1 MNRKLGKALAVTA
14 AAAAAGIAVKK
25 LRDSQKEQ
33 ENKRITAI
41 EEAVMNN
48 RDYGDRKAYLIG
60 GGLASMAAA
69 AYLVRDCKF
78 PGKQITIYEGMHIL
92 GGSND
97 GIGTPEKGFVCRGGR
112 MLNEETYENFWELFD
127 SIPSIAQPGRSV
139 TEEILEFDHAHP
151 TCAKARLVDKDG
163 RILPVKSMGFNQ
175 ADRMALLKLLTTD
188 EKKLDNLTI
197 QDWFKETPHIFET
210 NFWYMWQTT
219 FAFQKWSSLFEF
231 RRYMNRMIFEF
242 SRIETLE
249 GVTRTP
255 LNQYD
260 SVIRPLES
268 YLRKAG
274 VTFVEN
280 CEVTDIDFEEGH
292 GITAKTLYLKRK
304 VENADDTGE
313 TGTPAKDRLIYETV
327 ELKRTDIC
335 IMTNAC
341 MTDSATLGDLY
352 TPAPV
357 TVQKPISG
365 ELWAKVAAK
374 KPGLGNP
381 EPFFSKPEE
390 SNWLSFTVTC
400 KGDAILKTIESFTGN
415 KPGSGALMTFKDSSW
430 LLSSVVAAQPHFV
443 NQPEDM
449 TIFWGY
455 GLYTQALGD
464 YVKKPMKDC
473 TGQELLNEYLHHLHI
488 GEERIAE
495 LMKTVVNVIPCYMP
509 YVDAQFQPRK
519 YSDRPPVI
527 PAGSVNFAMVSQFVE
542 IPDDM
547 VFTEEYSVRAARIA
561 VYGLMDMKKK
571 ICPVTPYNRQP
582 KILMKALKKAYM

>member
-97 GIGTPEKGFVCRGGR
+97 GIGTPERGFVCRGGR

-313 TGTPAKDRLIYETV
+313 TGAPAKDRLLYETV

-357 TVQKPISG
+357 PVQKPISG

-374 KPGLGNP
+374 RPGLGNP

-400 KGDAILKTIESFTGN
+400 KGEAILKTIESFTGN

-443 NQPEDM
+443 NQPEDV

-455 GLYTQALGD
+455 GLYTGALGD

-488 GEERIAE
+488 GEEQIAE

-527 PAGSVNFAMVSQFVE
+527 PAGSSNFAMVSQFVE

>member
-313 TGTPAKDRLIYETV
+313 TGAPAKDRLIYETV

>member
-14 AAAAAGIAVKK
+14 ATAAAGIAVKK

>member
-48 RDYGDRKAYLIG
+48 RDYGDRRAYLIG

-97 GIGTPEKGFVCRGGR
+97 GIGTPERGFVCRGGR

-313 TGTPAKDRLIYETV
+313 TGAPAKDRLLYETV

-357 TVQKPISG
+357 PVQKPISG

-374 KPGLGNP
+374 RPGLGNP

-400 KGDAILKTIESFTGN
+400 KGEAILKTIESFTGN

-455 GLYTQALGD
+455 GLYTGALGD

-488 GEERIAE
+488 GEEQIAE

-527 PAGSVNFAMVSQFVE
+527 PAGSSNFAMVSQFVE